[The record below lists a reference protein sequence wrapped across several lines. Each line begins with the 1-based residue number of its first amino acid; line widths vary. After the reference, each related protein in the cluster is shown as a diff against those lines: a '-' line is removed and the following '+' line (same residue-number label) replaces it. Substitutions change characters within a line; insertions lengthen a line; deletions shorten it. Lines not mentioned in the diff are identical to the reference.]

1 MKFRLIFF
9 LFFFLKF
16 AVGNACTA
24 IDFKIADPGYGHLES
39 YEVGLLEIALEH
51 LDGDHSLSLLP
62 SGVNQS
68 RALSMIVDGKAPYNI
83 YFSGYSP
90 SREATLRMVPIPL
103 TRGLL
108 GYRLLL
114 TKRELLP
121 EITLLKTVA
130 QLKERVTLGVNIGWP
145 DMDILRH
152 AGFQVVSGSV
162 IRLMQGDR
170 VQAIP
175 IGLHERNIFL
185 SRFNTGESD
194 VEPYMISHNQLI
206 AYRFDS
212 FFYVAKEDRKRAVLI
227 KRGLENAYASGAFM
241 KHFETFPAIRDG
253 LTFYARHKPETF
265 HVTSPYDKSTLS
277 TIPARYWHQFDED

>member
-1 MKFRLIFF
+1 MKFRLIFSLFCF
-9 LFFFLKF
+9 LSL
-16 AVGNACTA
+16 VVCEDSTA

-62 SGVNQS
+62 SGANQS

-121 EITLLKTVA
+121 EITLLTTVA

-185 SRFNTGESD
+185 SRFNDPAIDTAAYTISD
-194 VEPYMISHNQLI
+194 NHLI

-212 FFYVAKEDRKRAVLI
+212 FFYVAKEDRKRAMLI

-241 KHFETFPAIRDG
+241 KYFETFPAIRDG
-253 LTFYARHKPETF
+253 LTFYAQHKPEAF
-265 HVTSPYDKSTLS
+265 HVTSPYDSSTLRS
-277 TIPARYWHQFDED
+277 IPDRYWHQFD